1 MDATDQ
7 SEEIT
12 RPMKLLR
19 SWPRIPP
26 EGRAQYERRRNA
38 LQVAVALLVIS
49 IRLGFWVGNCRIW
62 DIFRITM
69 GSLSDK
75 RKKVVRICFNCKF

>member
-12 RPMKLLR
+12 HPMKLLR

-26 EGRAQYERRRNA
+26 EGRAQYSRRRNA
-38 LQVAVALLVIS
+38 LLVAVAFLVIS
-49 IRLGFWVGNCRIW
+49 IRLSFWVENCHIW
-62 DIFRITM
+62 DIFRTTM

-75 RKKVVRICFNCKF
+75 RKKVVRICCNSKF